1 MERIAVNVSK
11 QHLKKVNQEIS
22 FKAYA
27 NEITVIL
34 SPDSSLIHSLI
45 LKMLKSKN
53 TGVSYYEHKFEK
65 QREYILNFLGYMPSS
80 LPSFKHM
87 TIEEYFK
94 YSAKFY
100 QGDYTNNFES
110 LLNFFNLDK
119 TLKINVLSYEERKI
133 INFIDSIFFEPEVL
147 ILEDPFSNI
156 SNINI
161 AKMIKAM
168 NQLKDNGFS
177 IILSSIKY
185 DELDIADRIYLL
197 NEDGISEYKRPKHDK
212 LVISF
217 NFDEKKEAIEEFLKN
232 IDAYDIILS
241 NNKASFYY
249 DKSINDLLIKLAKIK
264 IFDLK
269 IIPQSIYHLGV

>member
-100 QGDYTNNFES
+100 QGDYTNNFEA

-156 SNINI
+156 SNINATKI
-161 AKMIKAM
+161 IKCITK
-168 NQLKDNGFS
+168 LKDNGFS
-177 IILSSIKY
+177 VILTNLKY
-185 DELDIADRIYLL
+185 DELDIANHIYLL
-197 NEDGISEYKRPKHDK
+197 TNEGLTEFKKNKKNKITVSFEYD
-212 LVISF
+212 S
-217 NFDEKKEAIEEFLKN
+217 NIEIKDFFKDIE
-232 IDAYDIILS
+232 AYDIIIT
-241 NNKASFYY
+241 NNNVAFKY
-249 DKSINDLLIKLAKIK
+249 DGNINSLLIKLTKIK
-264 IFDLK
+264 LNSLK
-269 IIPQSIYHLGV
+269 ICPQDIYQLGV

>member
-11 QHLKKVNQEIS
+11 QHLRKVNQEIS

-53 TGVSYYEHKFEK
+53 TGVSYYEHKLEK

-100 QGDYTNNFES
+100 QGDYNNNFEA

-119 TLKINVLSYEERKI
+119 DLKIKVLSYEEKKI

-156 SNINI
+156 SNINV
-161 AKMIKAM
+161 AKIIKCITK
-168 NQLKDNGFS
+168 LKDNGFS
-177 IILSSIKY
+177 VILTNLKY
-185 DELDIADRIYLL
+185 DELDIADHIYLL
-197 NEDGISEYKRPKHDK
+197 TNEGLSE
-212 LVISF
+212 F
-217 NFDEKKEAIEEFLKN
+217 KKNKKN
-232 IDAYDIILS
+232 
-241 NNKASFYY
+241 K
-249 DKSINDLLIKLAKIK
+249 KKK
-264 IFDLK
+264 
-269 IIPQSIYHLGV
+269 

>member
-45 LKMLKSKN
+45 LKMLKAKN

-87 TIEEYFK
+87 SIEEYFK

-110 LLNFFNLDK
+110 LLNFFILDK
-119 TLKINVLSYEERKI
+119 SLKIKDLSYEEKKI

-156 SNINI
+156 SNINA
-161 AKMIKAM
+161 AKIIKCITK
-168 NQLKDNGFS
+168 LKDNGFS
-177 IILSSIKY
+177 VILTDLKY
-185 DELDIADRIYLL
+185 DELDIADHIYLL
-197 NEDGISEYKRPKHDK
+197 TNEGLSEFKKNKKNKIS
-212 LVISF
+212 VSF
-217 NFDEKKEAIEEFLKN
+217 GFDSNIEIKEFLN
-232 IDAYDIILS
+232 DIGAYDIIIT
-241 NNKASFYY
+241 NNNVAFKY
-249 DKSINDLLIKLAKIK
+249 DGNINTLLTKLTKIKLNS
-264 IFDLK
+264 LK
-269 IIPQSIYHLGV
+269 IYPQDIYQLGV